1 MEENFQFD
9 REKFKDVVHYV
20 VDYAKDHFR
29 PEALGN
35 TKLHKILYF
44 ADMLRYLDT
53 GKPLTGA
60 EYQRQR
66 FGPTARH
73 LARSLATLEAEG
85 RLSVTTR
92 NYYGYVK
99 SEYQPL
105 TPPASNRL
113 SVAEKGLIEEMVKF
127 VCARTAAEISDF
139 SHDDVWSSV
148 PMGQRIP
155 YYAAFAMFPA
165 ELTDEDIQDAR
176 QEAIRIAPLIEAEQE
191 QRNGHVR

>member
-1 MEENFQFD
+1 MQERFQFD
-9 REKFKDVVHYV
+9 REKFKDVVHFV
-20 VDYAKDHFR
+20 VHYAGSEFG

-44 ADMLRYLDT
+44 SDMLHYLDM
-53 GKPLTGA
+53 GGPLTGA
-60 EYQRQR
+60 DYQRQR

-73 LARSLATLEAEG
+73 LTWGLRELEAEG
-85 RLSVTTR
+85 RIEVRTR
-92 NYYGYVK
+92 NYYGYAK
-99 SEYQPL
+99 SEYLAQSAP
-105 TPPASNRL
+105 TETRL
-113 SVAEKGLIEEMVKF
+113 SAVQIDLIRQMVRF

-165 ELTDEDIQDAR
+165 EITDEDIADATE
-176 QEAIRIAPLIEAEQE
+176 EAIRLAPAIEAERQD
-191 QRNGHVR
+191 GSIL